1 MGKYA
6 SGKRS
11 LAISDRSGMAF
22 PYTEMVR
29 EWNGSLVH
37 TSEYEPK
44 QPQLEPKPVGSDPQA
59 LFNPRPQPASKASLI
74 LLDSNPFTSVIY
86 GGTTY
91 VNVFSE
97 NHQRAAGSVVRF
109 RGAPIVTTAGP
120 AGSDLIEQPKLRN
133 LQAFATIPTFDNVSD
148 LNNTSGFT
156 IALGQ
161 IDSLGNVTGA
171 TTSDVVNRFYP
182 CMMSGLAYYLSQKV
196 SPERSGELERRYE
209 SEMLRALDA
218 DNQGTSSFI
227 SPQTFYGDGV

>member
-37 TSEYEPK
+37 TSEYEAK

-59 LFNPRPQPASKASLI
+59 LFNPRPQPASKTSLI
-74 LLDSNPFTSVIY
+74 LLNNNPFTSIIY

-97 NHQRAAGSVVRF
+97 DHQRSAGDVVRF
-109 RGAPIVTTAGP
+109 RGPPVVTTAG
-120 AGSDLIEQPKLRN
+120 AGGADARN
-133 LQAFATIPTFDNVSD
+133 LQAFINIPTFDNVSD
-148 LNNTSGFT
+148 LNNANGFT

-161 IDSLGNVTGA
+161 IDSAGNVTGA
-171 TTSDVVNRFYP
+171 TTTDALTTPINYFYITSTSNATSGNIQGGGENCSAGPVTLEVVN
-182 CMMSGLAYYLSQKV
+182 G
-196 SPERSGELERRYE
+196 
-209 SEMLRALDA
+209 
-218 DNQGTSSFI
+218 
-227 SPQTFYGDGV
+227 

>member
-1 MGKYA
+1 MAKYA

-59 LFNPRPQPASKASLI
+59 LFNPRPQPASKTSLI
-74 LLDSNPFTSVIY
+74 LLGSNPFTTVIS

-97 NHQRAAGSVVRF
+97 NHQRSAGDVVRF
-109 RGAPIVTTAGP
+109 RGPPIVTAAGP
-120 AGSDLIEQPKLRN
+120 AGADDAAQVELRN
-133 LQAFATIPTFDNVSD
+133 LQQFATIPTFDNVSD

-161 IDSLGNVTGA
+161 IDSAGNVTGA
-171 TTSDVVNRFYP
+171 TTSDALTDPINYFYITSTSAATSGGVSGGGENTSAGPATLEVVN
-182 CMMSGLAYYLSQKV
+182 A
-196 SPERSGELERRYE
+196 
-209 SEMLRALDA
+209 
-218 DNQGTSSFI
+218 
-227 SPQTFYGDGV
+227 

>member
-37 TSEYEPK
+37 YSEFEAK

-59 LFNPRPQPASKASLI
+59 LYNPRPQPASKTSLI
-74 LLDSNPFTSVIY
+74 LLNNNPFTTVIY

-97 NHQRAAGSVVRF
+97 DHQRVAGSVVRF
-109 RGAPIVTTAGP
+109 RGPPVVTSAGP

-148 LNNTSGFT
+148 LNNANGFT

-161 IDSLGNVTGA
+161 IDSAGNVTGNTTTDSLTDPINYFYITSTSNA
-171 TTSDVVNRFYP
+171 TTGGVKGGGANCSAGPVTLEVVN
-182 CMMSGLAYYLSQKV
+182 G
-196 SPERSGELERRYE
+196 
-209 SEMLRALDA
+209 
-218 DNQGTSSFI
+218 
-227 SPQTFYGDGV
+227 

>member
-37 TSEYEPK
+37 FSEYEPK

-59 LFNPRPQPASKASLI
+59 LFNPRPQPASKTSLI
-74 LLDSNPFTSVIY
+74 LLDNNPFTTVIS
-86 GGTTY
+86 GGTTF

-109 RGAPIVTTAGP
+109 RGPPIVTSAGP

-133 LQAFATIPTFDNVSD
+133 LQAFANIPTFDNVSD

-161 IDSLGNVTGA
+161 IDSTGTVTGA
-171 TTSDVVNRFYP
+171 TTTDPLTQPINYFHITSTSNATTGGVSGGGDNCSAGPVTLEVVN
-182 CMMSGLAYYLSQKV
+182 G
-196 SPERSGELERRYE
+196 
-209 SEMLRALDA
+209 
-218 DNQGTSSFI
+218 
-227 SPQTFYGDGV
+227 

>member
-29 EWNGSLVH
+29 EWNGFLVH

-59 LFNPRPQPASKASLI
+59 LFNPRPQPASKTSLI
-74 LLDSNPFTSVIY
+74 LLDNNPFTSVIY
-86 GGTTY
+86 SGTTY

-97 NHQRAAGSVVRF
+97 NHQRAAGSTVRF
-109 RGAPIVTTAGP
+109 RGPPLVISAG
-120 AGSDLIEQPKLRN
+120 AGGADAKN
-133 LQAFATIPTFDNVSD
+133 LQSFATIPTFDNVSD
-148 LNNTSGFT
+148 LNNANGFI

-161 IDSLGNVTGA
+161 IDSAGNVTGA
-171 TTSDVVNRFYP
+171 TTNDALTTPINYFYITSTSNATTGNVEGGGDNCSAGPVTLEVVN
-182 CMMSGLAYYLSQKV
+182 G
-196 SPERSGELERRYE
+196 
-209 SEMLRALDA
+209 
-218 DNQGTSSFI
+218 
-227 SPQTFYGDGV
+227 